1 LVGGALLAGVAVC
14 VGQAPPSVQ
23 TNDGHS
29 NLSSGQ
35 APAPSADYLR
45 ASEPPQSQVATPP
58 KEKSIEE
65 LLARL
70 DAIKAQ
76 KEELEKARTETVALV
91 KEKLKQ
97 QKQRLQKLGVSV
109 EEVSVPPPSVST
121 TSGQVG
127 DPLIGAAAG
136 AYLAPKAESPGR
148 NSEKR

>member
-1 LVGGALLAGVAVC
+1 LKRYCVLLVGGALLAVAAVC
-14 VGQAPPSVQ
+14 VGQAPSPPATQPKPAPHTIEYPDLPLS
-23 TNDGHS
+23 DGRTVS
-29 NLSSGQ
+29 
-35 APAPSADYLR
+35 APA
-45 ASEPPQSQVATPP
+45 
-58 KEKSIEE
+58 KEKTIEE

-76 KEELEKARTETVALV
+76 QEELEKSRTETVALV

-109 EEVSVPPPSVST
+109 EEEAVPPPSIST
-121 TSGQVG
+121 ASGQVG
-127 DPLIGAAAG
+127 DALVGAAAG